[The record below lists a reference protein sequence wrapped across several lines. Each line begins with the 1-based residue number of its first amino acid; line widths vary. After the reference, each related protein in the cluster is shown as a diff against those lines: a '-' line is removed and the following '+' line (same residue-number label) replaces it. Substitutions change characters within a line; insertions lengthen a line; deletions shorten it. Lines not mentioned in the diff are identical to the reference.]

1 MSELRRKV
9 CAELE
14 VYNHKFLLVQGDHCY
29 SPEEDDRLLLDLDI
43 KEGVQLSL
51 VIMAFARGLTGRWE
65 PAPEDHSAWMTGM
78 TIAADGTF
86 VTKRGELTDGLVR
99 VLSASERRVNLKR
112 TCADSNDHVFMV
124 EDDGLVMRGSCIQ
137 SGSTYTLTKQQD

>member
-1 MSELRRKV
+1 MGS
-9 CAELE
+9 
-14 VYNHKFLLVQGDHCY
+14 
-29 SPEEDDRLLLDLDI
+29 
-43 KEGVQLSL
+43 
-51 VIMAFARGLTGRWE
+51 TWE
-65 PAPEDHSAWMTGM
+65 PAPEDHHSAWMTGM

-137 SGSTYTLTKQQD
+137 SGCTWTLTKQQD